1 MFMGFSGK
9 LDVGPVLG
17 GPARRLALDEYVKL
31 PPFADFSFP
40 KPAHVVLRLARLD
53 HGLHIDGAID
63 VETHGSCDRCLEE
76 VAFPLHVDVDEQLD
90 PPRGGKRNEYDLNNV
105 LDGDD
110 LDVADLAR
118 QLTTSALPM
127 GVLCAE
133 TCGGLISGEGD
144 DGES

>member
-1 MFMGFSGK
+1 MGFSGK

-17 GPARRLALDEYVKL
+17 GPVRRLAVEEYVKL

-40 KPAHVVLRLARLD
+40 KPAHVVLELARVD
-53 HGLHIDGAID
+53 RGLHVDGAIE

-76 VAFPLHVDVDEQLD
+76 VTFPLHVEVDEQLD
-90 PPRGGKRNEYDLNNV
+90 PPRRGKRNEFDLNNV

-127 GVLCAE
+127 RVRCDEACE
-133 TCGGLISGEGD
+133 GLVSGEGD

>member
-9 LDVGPVLG
+9 IDVGPVLG
-17 GPARRLALDEYVKL
+17 GPVRRLELDEYVKL

-40 KPAHVVLRLARLD
+40 KPAHVVLELARID
-53 HGLHIDGAID
+53 RGLHIDGEID
-63 VETHGSCDRCLEE
+63 VETHASCDRCLEE

-90 PPRGGKRNEYDLNNV
+90 PPHRGKRNEFDLNNV

-110 LDVADLAR
+110 LDVADLTR
-118 QLTTSALPM
+118 QLATSALPM
-127 GVLCAE
+127 GVVCDKACAGF
-133 TCGGLISGEGD
+133 TAGEGD